1 MKKIVALVPVKL
13 LVVVAVLLFSVLVSV
28 VLMAT
33 KPELQPREVKRN
45 ILTVRVAEVSPKS
58 MQLKVQTQGVV
69 APSVESQL
77 TSEVAGK
84 IVWVAPALVSGGH
97 FDSGELLLRI
107 DDSDYQTH
115 LERAAA
121 GLIRAE
127 VEHEYAEKE
136 FGRQD
141 QLRQKSLASQAQLDD
156 ARSRFR
162 LAEAGLREAK
172 VNVAQARLDIQRTE
186 IHAPYDGRV
195 RSEHVDAG
203 QFVSRGE
210 AVATVYDS
218 SSVEIRLPI
227 ANRQFAYLDL
237 PSDARGMLLAEQAP
251 IVDVAANY
259 AGLPFSWQGRLV
271 RTEAEIDERS
281 RMFYGVVRVEN
292 SFNASEQEGD
302 SSPALLVGLFVD
314 AYIHGR
320 TVDNVIELPRSAI
333 RNKNEVLVVDEQN
346 RVSFRRV
353 EILRIQ
359 QDSVIISA
367 GLEAGERVC
376 LTAMQIVVQGMQ
388 INPLLVVDE
397 QPVEQ
402 SLMVDVEALPKDAEP
417 TSQQD
422 TMLDGASLVVPTM
435 VIDHDELQPVLLEG
449 NPS

>member
-1 MKKIVALVPVKL
+1 MNKIVALVPVKI

-33 KPELQPREVKRN
+33 KPQLQPREVKRN
-45 ILTVRVAEVSPKS
+45 IITVRVAEVAPKS

-84 IVWVAPALVSGGH
+84 VVWVAPALVSGGH

-107 DDSDYQTH
+107 DDSDYQTN
-115 LERAAA
+115 LERATA

-141 QLRQKSLASQAQLDD
+141 KLRQKSLASQAQLDD

-172 VNVAQARLDIQRTE
+172 VNVAQAKLDIKRTE
-186 IHAPYDGRV
+186 IHAPYNGRV

-218 SSVEIRLPI
+218 SAVEIRLPI

-237 PSDARGMLLAEQAP
+237 PSDARGLLQPSQTP
-251 IVDVAANY
+251 IVDVTANY
-259 AGLPFSWQGRLV
+259 AGLPFAWQGRLV

-292 SFNASEQEGD
+292 TSVNPVQVAD
-302 SSPALLVGLFVD
+302 NSPALLVGLFVD

-353 EILRIQ
+353 DILRIQ
-359 QDSVIISA
+359 QDSVIISG
-367 GLEAGERVC
+367 GLEAGEKVC

-388 INPLLVVDE
+388 INPLMVVEDNHSA
-397 QPVEQ
+397 QP
-402 SLMVDVEALPKDAEP
+402 LIVDAELPQTAPAKAEALVPALV
-417 TSQQD
+417 TGD
-422 TMLDGASLVVPTM
+422 TL
-435 VIDHDELQPVLLEG
+435 
-449 NPS
+449 